1 MRAAAAGAQ
10 QAEGLK
16 PRSSGPL
23 SAAVKRG
30 GESHRAEAVARH

>member
-1 MRAAAAGAQ
+1 MRAAAAGVR

-16 PRSSGPL
+16 PRSRPL
-23 SAAVKRG
+23 SGAVKRG